1 MTSLSPLVALLQTCP
16 TRDNSISR
24 ELYQEGWAELRR
36 EEDSA
41 SILTAL
47 VLHDLRF
54 RRLLNDAEYQQLV
67 ELDRLI
73 QMRYEQRIHPPN
85 PLGLLMAGILTK
97 ETI

>member
-16 TRDNSISR
+16 PRDTSISR
-24 ELYQEGWAELRR
+24 ELYREAWAELRR
-36 EEDSA
+36 AEDSA

-54 RRLLNDAEYQQLV
+54 QRLLTDPEYQQLV

-73 QMRYEQRIHPPN
+73 QMRYEQRLHPPN
-85 PLGLLMAGILTK
+85 PLGLLMAGVLKK
-97 ETI
+97 ESV